1 MDPFTIGADI
11 GAMIVGV
18 PAIAAGIDWLRHG
31 RAARKQRKAARELR
45 NWHGYIHPNGISD
58 WYVRLVE
65 DPQTV
70 TARVVLEV
78 IDRNGEPDG
87 SWAHDLR
94 ETIKRD
100 GMIARVP
107 TPEEYDFLRY
117 LYKERGYGKG
127 LPVGSQDELTA

>member
-18 PAIAAGIDWLRHG
+18 PVVAAGILWLTRW
-31 RAARKQRKAARELR
+31 RAARKQRKAAIELR
-45 NWHGYIHPNGISD
+45 NWHGYIHPSGISD
-58 WYVRLVE
+58 WYVRLAE

-78 IDRNGEPDG
+78 IDRNGESDG
-87 SWAHDLR
+87 ARANDLR

-100 GMIARVP
+100 GMVARVP

-117 LYKERGYGKG
+117 LHKERGYGTG
-127 LPVGSQDELTA
+127 FPVGSQDELTA

>member
-1 MDPFTIGADI
+1 MDLLTIGADI
-11 GAMIVGV
+11 AVMIVGV
-18 PAIAAGIDWLRHG
+18 PVVAAGILWLTRW
-31 RAARKQRKAARELR
+31 RAARKRLKAARELR
-45 NWHGYIHPNGISD
+45 NWHGYINPHGVSN

-65 DPQTV
+65 DPQRL

-78 IDRNGEPDG
+78 IDRNGDPDEG
-87 SWAHDLR
+87 WAHDLR

-127 LPVGSQDELTA
+127 LPVGSHDELTA

>member
-18 PAIAAGIDWLRHG
+18 PVVAAGMVWLTRQ
-31 RAARKQRKAARELR
+31 RDARKQRKALTELR

-58 WYVRLVE
+58 WYVRLEE

-70 TARVVLEV
+70 TSRVVLEV
-78 IDRNGEPDG
+78 VDRNGEPNG
-87 SWAHDLR
+87 ARAHDLR

-100 GMIARVP
+100 GMVARVP

-117 LYKERGYGKG
+117 LYKERGYGAG
-127 LPVGSQDELTA
+127 FPVGSQDELTT